1 MTLDDL
7 ERPIRNFAEKMRF
20 TEPTRKKLNE
30 NRPML
35 SAAKCRSMILVS
47 RNIRYMRMFA
57 VGGAKRQR
65 GCRRQHFLA
74 TGISVATSSE
84 TLDRRPALSVVCRQ
98 RPTRK
103 PCCSRGTA
111 RCRFKIQY
119 VSKFTSASRGSACDS
134 TTFLSLLRH
143 LLSCFYILYP
153 INCTGCKYF

>member
-1 MTLDDL
+1 MKTD
-7 ERPIRNFAEKMRF
+7 PCYQQ
-20 TEPTRKKLNE
+20 
-30 NRPML
+30 
-35 SAAKCRSMILVS
+35 AAKCRSMILVS